1 MQFQPVQNTEFKPHS
16 AFQERLNKI
25 LCPEEDVSGFCGFQ
39 LSEAQRNRVRAE
51 NFIPFVAFKLFS
63 ISFVFSVHGIG
74 IPMSIIR
81 NVDQSGHS
89 LWSTHCVQ
97 LFRRFYAQFNLPI

>member
-1 MQFQPVQNTEFKPHS
+1 MQNTEFKPHS

-39 LSEAQRNRVRAE
+39 LSEAQRNRVMKSRELDSFFAL
-51 NFIPFVAFKLFS
+51 KLFS

-97 LFRRFYAQFNLPI
+97 LFRRFYAQSNLPI